1 MLKINDIIYF
11 LDNWYMTI
19 ESARI
24 IEIKNDIYVVKC
36 LDGFLLK
43 LKHEQCF
50 KTKDE
55 LLKKIRKELR
65 NEK

>member
-1 MLKINDIIYF
+1 
-11 LDNWYMTI
+11 MTI
-19 ESARI
+19 ESAMI
-24 IEIKNDIYVVKC
+24 VEIKNDIYVVKC